1 MLLSKVQ
8 KVEHPYE
15 VGQWFEFRGLS
26 WVQLADARSQASAEQ
41 REIIKDLGPEFLSQL
56 GSTDTEESER
66 AVKALEAQKYNASNY
81 DTGTLLRAGV
91 VSWSYCENGDGES
104 VPVTDETLANLD
116 EATAVWACETIL
128 EITKPPEG
136 RTSDPSV

>member
-8 KVEHPYE
+8 KVDHPYE

-56 GSTDTEESER
+56 GSTDTEESDR

-91 VSWSYCENGDGES
+91 VDWSYENGDGES
-104 VPVTDETLANLD
+104 VAVTDETLANLD
-116 EATAVWACETIL
+116 EATAVWACEMIL
-128 EITKPPEG
+128 DITKPPEG
-136 RTSDPSV
+136 RTSDSAV

>member
-8 KVEHPYE
+8 KMDHPYE

-56 GSTDTEESER
+56 GSSDTEESDR

-91 VSWSYCENGDGES
+91 VDWSYENGDGES
-104 VPVTDETLANLD
+104 VAVTDETLANLD

-128 EITKPPEG
+128 DITKPPEG
-136 RTSDPSV
+136 RTSDSAV

>member
-8 KVEHPYE
+8 KVDHPYE

-56 GSTDTEESER
+56 GSTATEESDR
-66 AVKALEAQKYNASNY
+66 AVKALEAQKYALSNY
-81 DTGTLLRAGV
+81 SPKVLLHYGV
-91 VSWSYCENGDGES
+91 VDWAYENGDGES
-104 VPVTDETLANLD
+104 GAVTDETLANLD

-128 EITKPPEG
+128 DITKPPEG
-136 RTSDPSV
+136 RTSDSAV

>member
-8 KVEHPYE
+8 KVDHPYE

-56 GSTDTEESER
+56 GSSDTEESDR

-81 DTGTLLRAGV
+81 DTGTLLRAGTV
-91 VSWSYCENGDGES
+91 DWSYVDDSGES

-136 RTSDPSV
+136 RTSDSAV

>member
-8 KVEHPYE
+8 KVDHPYE

-56 GSTDTEESER
+56 GSTDTEETDR

-91 VSWSYCENGDGES
+91 VDWSYENGDGEA
-104 VPVTDETLANLD
+104 VAVTDETLANLD
-116 EATAVWACETIL
+116 EATAGWACETIL
-128 EITKPPEG
+128 DITKPPEG
-136 RTSDPSV
+136 RTSDSAV